1 MSADPQEDLNYVVPE
16 EQEEAVDASTLQAQ
30 LDDLNRKLEHES
42 SLRTEAEKQAGFWY
56 EQTTKKLEAVEPPE
70 PEQGFNISDEEWG
83 EVFSDKKKFLGLI
96 DRVATER
103 AQTIA
108 ATVTDTKANAIMGEQ
123 RRLQSAWM
131 KEQERLPDLGDTKAP
146 LTQMVATKIRE
157 MQASEEYQNLDPVVA
172 LRLAVSQ
179 AEAQW
184 MREGKEVVED
194 TPVPRSLNGGRNA
207 AIAAQAG
214 GKGRKAAEPNKFA
227 GISADEMALMEKHA
241 KGLGI
246 PVEKI
251 IANRPNVV
259 KFRQ

>member
-1 MSADPQEDLNYVVPE
+1 MSADPSDNYLVPE
-16 EQEEAVDASTLQAQ
+16 ESVQEEAVDASTLQAQ

-56 EQTTKKLEAVEPPE
+56 EQTTKKLDAVEPE
-70 PEQGFNISDEEWG
+70 PEQGFSISDDEWG

-96 DRVATER
+96 DRVATQR

-146 LTQMVATKIRE
+146 LTQIVATKIRE

-184 MREGKEVVED
+184 MREGKEDD
-194 TPVPRSLNGGRNA
+194 TPVPRSLNGRTA
-207 AIAAQAG
+207 AIAAQSG
-214 GKGRKAAEPNKFA
+214 SKGRKTTAPDKFA
-227 GISADEMALMEKHA
+227 GIPADQMEAINKHA

-246 PVEKI
+246 TAEKI
-251 IANRPNVV
+251 IEQMPRVV

>member
-1 MSADPQEDLNYVVPE
+1 MSAEFDNYVVPE
-16 EQEEAVDASTLQAQ
+16 ESVQEETVDTSALQSQ

-56 EQTTKKLEAVEPPE
+56 EQTTKKLEAVEPKEE
-70 PEQGFNISDEEWG
+70 PETGFNISDDEWG

-96 DRVATER
+96 DRVATTR
-103 AQTIA
+103 AAAIA
-108 ATVTDTKANAIMGEQ
+108 SQVTDNKASAIMNEQ
-123 RRLQSAWM
+123 SRLQSAWM
-131 KEQERLPDLGDTKAP
+131 KEQERLPDLADNKSEM
-146 LTQMVATKIRE
+146 TQLVAVKIRE
-157 MQASEEYQNLDPVVA
+157 MQASGEYGNIDPVVA
-172 LRLAVSQ
+172 LRLAVRE
-179 AEAQW
+179 AESDVL
-184 MREGKEVVED
+184 RKGGPIEEN
-194 TPVPRSLNGGRNA
+194 VPRNLNGRNA
-207 AIAAQAG
+207 AIAAQSG
-214 GKGRKAAEPNKFA
+214 GKGRKAAVPDKFA